1 MPRARPR
8 PIRSRNATFQVLDAL
23 KRNRHKRNELGEVFI
38 EGIEPIKQAVAAGRR
53 VRRILCADAVKLSR
67 WARELVER
75 VEHDELL
82 QLDPELYRALA
93 DREEPS
99 ELMVTVA
106 DAPLALE
113 DLALGPSPLVLVFDR
128 PSDHGNLG
136 TTIRSA
142 NAFGVDAVIT
152 TGHGVDVRDPKAI
165 RASMGAVFRTPVV
178 QVESVAALESWLA
191 RERAR
196 VNLRVVGTDSGGE
209 TPSTTPLLRRPCALV
224 MGNEALGMS
233 AALRR
238 LSDATVAIP
247 MRGQVDSLNVACAA
261 SILLWQIH
269 SASLADAAGA
279 RGAPSQG

>member
-1 MPRARPR
+1 MPRPR
-8 PIRSRNATFQVLDAL
+8 PRSIRSRNATFQVLEAL
-23 KRNRHKRNELGEVFI
+23 KRNRQKRSELGEVFI
-38 EGIEPIKQAVAAGRR
+38 EGIEPIKQAIAAGRR
-53 VRRILCADAVKLSR
+53 VRRILCADPAKLSR
-67 WARELVER
+67 WARELLGR

-82 QLDPELYRALA
+82 HLAPELYRELA

-99 ELMVTVA
+99 ELLMTVA
-106 DAPLALE
+106 DAPVALE

-136 TTIRSA
+136 TILRSA

-152 TGHGVDVRDPKAI
+152 TGHGVDVRDPKVI
-165 RASMGAVFRTPVV
+165 RASMGAVFHTPVV
-178 QVESVAALESWLA
+178 QVESVAALEAWLT

-196 VNLRVVGTDSGGE
+196 VGLTVIGTDSAGT

-224 MGNEALGMS
+224 LGNEALGMS

-238 LSDATVAIP
+238 LSDAMVAIP
-247 MRGQVDSLNVACAA
+247 MRGQVNSLNVACAA

-269 SASLADAAGA
+269 AASI
-279 RGAPSQG
+279 